1 MKNEIV
7 NYSATALSW
16 LLMAVQIDDVIRY
29 INLGLSIF
37 LTCLSIGVS
46 IYNIVKGVRE
56 TGKIDKNE
64 VNSIVEHVNGFTE
77 QMKGEKK
84 DEPKGED

>member
-1 MKNEIV
+1 MKNDIV

-16 LLMAVQIDDVIRY
+16 WLMAIQIDDVIRY

-64 VNSIVEHVNGFTE
+64 VDSIVEHVNDFRE

-84 DEPKGED
+84 DESKGED

>member
-16 LLMAVQIDDVIRY
+16 WLMAIQIDDVIRY

-64 VNSIVEHVNGFTE
+64 VNNIVEHVNDFTE

-84 DEPKGED
+84 DESKGED

>member
-16 LLMAVQIDDVIRY
+16 WLMAIQIDDVIRY

-64 VNSIVEHVNGFTE
+64 VNSIVEHVNDFTE

-84 DEPKGED
+84 DGPKGKD

>member
-16 LLMAVQIDDVIRY
+16 WLMAIQIDDVIRY

-56 TGKIDKNE
+56 TGKIDNNE
-64 VNSIVEHVNGFTE
+64 VNSIVEHVNDFKE
-77 QMKGEKK
+77 QMEGGKK

>member
-16 LLMAVQIDDVIRY
+16 WLMAIQIDDVIRY

-46 IYNIVKGVRE
+46 IFNIVKGVRE

>member
-16 LLMAVQIDDVIRY
+16 WLMAIQIDDVIRY

-64 VNSIVEHVNGFTE
+64 VNNIVEHVNDFRD

>member
-1 MKNEIV
+1 MKNDIV

-16 LLMAVQIDDVIRY
+16 WLMAIQIDDVIRY

-64 VNSIVEHVNGFTE
+64 VNSIVEHVNDFTE

>member
-16 LLMAVQIDDVIRY
+16 WLMAIQIDDVIRY
-29 INLGLSIF
+29 INLGLSIL

-64 VNSIVEHVNGFTE
+64 VDSIVEHVNDFRE
-77 QMKGEKK
+77 QMEGGKK
-84 DEPKGED
+84 DGPKGKD

>member
-16 LLMAVQIDDVIRY
+16 WLMAIQIDDVIRY

-64 VNSIVEHVNGFTE
+64 VDSIVEHVNDFRE
-77 QMKGEKK
+77 QMEGGKK
-84 DEPKGED
+84 DGPKGED

>member
-16 LLMAVQIDDVIRY
+16 WLMAIQIDDVIRY

-56 TGKIDKNE
+56 TGKIDKSE
-64 VNSIVEHVNGFTE
+64 VDHIVEHVNGFTE

-84 DEPKGED
+84 DESKGED

>member
-16 LLMAVQIDDVIRY
+16 WLMAIQIDDVIRY

-56 TGKIDKNE
+56 TGKIDKTE
-64 VNSIVEHVNGFTE
+64 VDSIVEHVNDFKE

-84 DEPKGED
+84 DESKGED

>member
-1 MKNEIV
+1 MKNDIV

-16 LLMAVQIDDVIRY
+16 WLMAIQIDDVIRY

-64 VNSIVEHVNGFTE
+64 VDSIVEHVNDFTE

-84 DEPKGED
+84 DESKGED

>member
-16 LLMAVQIDDVIRY
+16 WLMAIQIDDVIRY

-64 VNSIVEHVNGFTE
+64 VNSIVEHVNDFTE
-77 QMKGEKK
+77 QMKGEKN
-84 DEPKGED
+84 DESKGED

>member
-16 LLMAVQIDDVIRY
+16 WLMAIQIDDVIRY

-56 TGKIDKNE
+56 TGKIDKSE
-64 VNSIVEHVNGFTE
+64 VDHIVEHVNDFKE

-84 DEPKGED
+84 DESKGED

>member
-16 LLMAVQIDDVIRY
+16 WLMAIQIDDVIRY

-64 VNSIVEHVNGFTE
+64 VNSIVEHVNDFTE
-77 QMKGEKK
+77 QMKEEKK
-84 DEPKGED
+84 DESKGED

>member
-16 LLMAVQIDDVIRY
+16 WLMAIQIDDVISY

>member
-16 LLMAVQIDDVIRY
+16 WLMAIQIDDVIRY

-64 VNSIVEHVNGFTE
+64 VNSIVEHVKDFTE
-77 QMKGEKK
+77 HIKGEKK

>member
-16 LLMAVQIDDVIRY
+16 WLMAIQIDDVIRY

-46 IYNIVKGVRE
+46 IYNIVRGVRE

-64 VNSIVEHVNGFTE
+64 VNSIVEHVNGFKE
-77 QMKGEKK
+77 QMEGGKK

>member
-16 LLMAVQIDDVIRY
+16 WLMAIQIDDVIRY

-64 VNSIVEHVNGFTE
+64 VNSIVENVNDFRE

-84 DEPKGED
+84 DESKGED

>member
-16 LLMAVQIDDVIRY
+16 WLMAIQIDDVIRY

-77 QMKGEKK
+77 QMEGGKK

>member
-16 LLMAVQIDDVIRY
+16 WLMAIQIDDVIRY

-64 VNSIVEHVNGFTE
+64 VDSIVEHVNGFTE

>member
-16 LLMAVQIDDVIRY
+16 WLMAIQIDDVIRY

-56 TGKIDKNE
+56 TGKIDKDE
-64 VNSIVEHVNGFTE
+64 VNSIVENVNDFRE

-84 DEPKGED
+84 DESKGED

>member
-16 LLMAVQIDDVIRY
+16 WLMAIQIDDVIRY

-64 VNSIVEHVNGFTE
+64 VNSIVEHVNDFTE

>member
-16 LLMAVQIDDVIRY
+16 WLMAIQIDDVIRY

-64 VNSIVEHVNGFTE
+64 VDSIVEHVNDFTE

-84 DEPKGED
+84 DESKGED

>member
-16 LLMAVQIDDVIRY
+16 WLMAVQIDDVIRY

-84 DEPKGED
+84 DESKGED

>member
-7 NYSATALSW
+7 NYTATAISW
-16 LLMAVQIDDVIRY
+16 WLMAIQIDDVIRY

-64 VNSIVEHVNGFTE
+64 VESIVEHVNDFTE

>member
-16 LLMAVQIDDVIRY
+16 WLMAIQIDDVIRY

-64 VNSIVEHVNGFTE
+64 VNSIVEHVNDFTE

-84 DEPKGED
+84 DGPKGED

>member
-16 LLMAVQIDDVIRY
+16 WLMAIQIDDVIRY

-64 VNSIVEHVNGFTE
+64 VDSIVEHVNDFTE
-77 QMKGEKK
+77 QMKGGKK
-84 DEPKGED
+84 DGPKGEA

>member
-16 LLMAVQIDDVIRY
+16 WLMAIQIDDVIRY

-64 VNSIVEHVNGFTE
+64 VNSIVEHVNDFRE

-84 DEPKGED
+84 DESKGED

>member
-16 LLMAVQIDDVIRY
+16 WLMAIQIDDVIRY

-64 VNSIVEHVNGFTE
+64 VNSIVEHVNDFRE

>member
-16 LLMAVQIDDVIRY
+16 WLMAIQIDDVIRY

-64 VNSIVEHVNGFTE
+64 VNNIVEHVNDFTE

-84 DEPKGED
+84 DESKGKD

>member
-16 LLMAVQIDDVIRY
+16 WLMAIQIDDVIRY

-64 VNSIVEHVNGFTE
+64 VNNIVEHVNGFTE

>member
-7 NYSATALSW
+7 NYSAAALSW
-16 LLMAVQIDDVIRY
+16 WLMAIQVDDVIRY

-64 VNSIVEHVNGFTE
+64 VDSIVEHVNDFRE

-84 DEPKGED
+84 DESKGED